1 MAYIIMW
8 VVFALIGLVLLV
20 NIFTVFTNIFGVSK
34 ASTVKEDVE
43 EEEEDPLRDEIRSEI
58 NEKIKPHLNSLE
70 GMYEKSENDAKSF
83 STYVFEKVKEKL
95 APLIEKD
102 EKLVE
107 EEVCKCCGDYEGAE
121 CKENFCLDGSGIS
134 CDKA

>member
-1 MAYIIMW
+1 MANTIMMG
-8 VVFALIGLVLLV
+8 VFALIGLVLLI
-20 NIFTVFTNIFGVSK
+20 NIVQVFTNIFGGSK
-34 ASTVKEDVE
+34 PSAVVEEVE
-43 EEEEDPLRDEIRSEI
+43 EENPLRNEIRSEI

-83 STYVFEKVKEKL
+83 SAYVLDKVKEKL
-95 APLIEKD
+95 APLVEKD

-107 EEVCKCCGDYEGAE
+107 EEICKCCSDYEGAD

-134 CDKA
+134 CDNA

>member
-1 MAYIIMW
+1 MANTIML
-8 VVFALIGLVLLV
+8 VVFALIGLVLLI
-20 NIFTVFTNIFGVSK
+20 NIFKVFTNIFRASK
-34 ASTVKEDVE
+34 PLDVVEEVE
-43 EEEEDPLRDEIRSEI
+43 EENPLRDEIRSEI

-83 STYVFEKVKEKL
+83 SAYVLDKVKEKL

-107 EEVCKCCGDYEGAE
+107 DEICKCCSDYEGAD

-134 CDKA
+134 CENA